1 VIVLDASLA
10 LDLALVTPESAAL
23 AARVRPRSRELAAPE
38 LIDLEILQALRRQL
52 HLKRLDRTRAREA
65 LDIFESFTIERFSH
79 RTLSPRIWALRDS
92 LTAYDAAYFAL
103 AEMLDAPLWTRDEK
117 LRSAPGGRTRVEVV

>member
-1 VIVLDASLA
+1 MIVLDASLA